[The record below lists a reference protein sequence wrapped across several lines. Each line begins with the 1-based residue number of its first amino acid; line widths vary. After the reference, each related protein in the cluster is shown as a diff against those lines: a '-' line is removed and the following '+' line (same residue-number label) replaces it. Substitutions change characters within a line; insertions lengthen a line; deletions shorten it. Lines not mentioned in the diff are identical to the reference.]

1 MATRHQV
8 RQAVVSLL
16 YALEFNSQNDEF
28 VDEFLHK
35 KKIRNEQKKFTL
47 SLYQGVYENMQSIDE
62 AINGHLN
69 ENTIAKLGYTERAI
83 LRLGVYELLFT
94 DTIKA
99 IVINEAVELAKELAH
114 SPQLINGILDSLAK
128 K

>member
-69 ENTIAKLGYTERAI
+69 ENTIAKLGHTERAI